1 MRPFV
6 LAGVGV
12 LLIAGCGGPGPG
24 PRDTLNAYVDA
35 AVRGDCAAAYALMA
49 QEYTA
54 ETTQAEFCEAMR
66 ANPEE
71 FRETVAALQKTSGDP
86 EIVARLR
93 YGLGDELS
101 FVIEDGRWRIDSP
114 VLDFY
119 RQTTPREALRS
130 FVRAIERRR
139 YDVIL
144 RFVPAEYRE
153 RMSADSLR
161 TLWEGEKRDEIQQLL
176 ENLRAS
182 LDEPIEETGDRATMQ
197 YMDRFTCRFV
207 REEGLWRIEDP
218 D

>member
-1 MRPFV
+1 MR
-6 LAGVGV
+6 
-12 LLIAGCGGPGPG
+12 
-24 PRDTLNAYVDA
+24 
-35 AVRGDCAAAYALMA
+35 
-49 QEYTA
+49 E
-54 ETTQAEFCEAMR
+54 
-66 ANPEE
+66 NPEE
-71 FRETVAALQKTSGDP
+71 FRETVSALQKTSGDP

-93 YGLGDELS
+93 YGLGDEIS

-119 RQTTPREALRS
+119 RQATPRDALRS

-153 RMSADSLR
+153 RMSAESLR

-182 LDEPIEETGDRATMQ
+182 LDEPIEEIGDRATMQ

-207 REEGLWRIEDP
+207 REDGLWRIEDP